1 MLSGY
6 PGPFEARIK
15 YKANNILA
23 PQFMCVWRTI
33 DNIRKIAHTMPTK
46 HSLDGTA
53 CNLTASKVTK
63 ICAGLLV
70 RFIEKDR

>member
-1 MLSGY
+1 MS
-6 PGPFEARIK
+6 
-15 YKANNILA
+15 
-23 PQFMCVWRTI
+23 VWRTI